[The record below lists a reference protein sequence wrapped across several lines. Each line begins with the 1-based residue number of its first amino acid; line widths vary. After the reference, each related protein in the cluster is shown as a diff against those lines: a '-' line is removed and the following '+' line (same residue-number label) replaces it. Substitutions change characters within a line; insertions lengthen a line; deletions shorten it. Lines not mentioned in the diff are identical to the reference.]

1 MLRYAAAERNQEAI
15 LQVLT
20 NVLRSED
27 RFDHNLNALEIGSG
41 SGQHVTHL
49 AKHLPRIRW
58 QPSDVDQTLF
68 DSIEAY
74 RRQSGVHNILAPI
87 PLDVSSPAIQ
97 WPIPGS
103 PKLDLIVCVN
113 VIHISHWNCSLGL
126 FEGSASL
133 LAPNTGLLVTY
144 GPYACDGV
152 ITPESNVI
160 FDRSLKRQNPDWGL
174 RDIRDLK
181 ELAAKNGLTFVSSH
195 EMPANNKVLVFR
207 KI

>member
-27 RFDHNLNALEIGSG
+27 RFDHNLNALEIVNECLMRVASVVCCASGSG

-58 QPSDVDQTLF
+58 QPSDVETSLF
-68 DSIEAY
+68 ESIEAY
-74 RRQSGVHNILAPI
+74 RRQSGVHNILAPVQ
-87 PLDVSSPAIQ
+87 LDVSSPSIQ

-152 ITPESNVI
+152 ITPE
-160 FDRSLKRQNPDWGL
+160 
-174 RDIRDLK
+174 
-181 ELAAKNGLTFVSSH
+181 
-195 EMPANNKVLVFR
+195 
-207 KI
+207 